1 MSRMAHGVFAL
12 VGNFLG
18 ENCMPKHIT
27 IDLFEASKTSR

>member
-1 MSRMAHGVFAL
+1 MSKATHGVFAL

-18 ENCMPKHIT
+18 KHYMPKHIT